1 MIKVVYGAP
10 ASGKS
15 TYVKKHIK
23 DNDIVYDYDA
33 LMQCLTLR
41 DKYDRNNNASYL
53 ITFLRGS
60 IIKQHTMNNNK
71 IDDIWIITTNISD
84 RLKKDLSV
92 IPDED
97 IEYIKMKTSL
107 KTCLKRIDEDE
118 ARKPLAEDMKK
129 TAIKW
134 FEEYKDVDLNEKQKS
149 TYELI
154 VESLKEQNDLLNKLV

>member
-33 LMQCLTLR
+33 LMQCLTMK
-41 DKYDRNNNASYL
+41 DKYDRNTNASWL
-53 ITFLRGS
+53 ITLLRSS

-71 IDDIWIITTNISD
+71 IDNIWIITTNISD

-107 KTCLKRIDEDE
+107 NTCLKRIDEDDS
-118 ARKPLAEDMKK
+118 RKNLAEDMKK
-129 TAIKW
+129 SAIKW
-134 FEEYKDVDLNEKQKS
+134 FKDNKDVDFNEKQQS

-154 VESLKEQNDLLNKLV
+154 VESLKEQNDLLNKLI

>member
-23 DNDIVYDYDA
+23 SNDIVYDYDA
-33 LMQCLTLR
+33 LMQCLTLK

-53 ITFLRGS
+53 ITYIRNV
-60 IIKQHTMNNNK
+60 IIRQHTLEKNK
-71 IDDIWIITTNISD
+71 IDNIWIITTFVNEK
-84 RLKKDLSV
+84 LKKDLS
-92 IPDED
+92 IIEDKD

-107 KTCLKRIDEDE
+107 KTCLERIDEDE
-118 ARKPLAEDMKK
+118 KRKPLAEDMKK
-129 TAIKW
+129 AVYKW
-134 FEEYKDVDLNEKQKS
+134 FEEYKDVDSNEKQKS